1 MMAQLAVHLRAHV
14 AAKNELLLKKKAE
27 SSGNIARQHLRL
39 FLVGSAKFHCETH
52 LRLAYTNRVLCL
64 AQILLMDKLVLYT
77 FAPFRNSTY
86 IVEVCL
92 IITPQS
98 ACTLITLGLLVT
110 KLQPSLVS
118 GARIGIG
125 SVLSIGNAETLDQAE
140 VVPQIVCS
148 LDDGIFG

>member
-1 MMAQLAVHLRAHV
+1 MAQLAVHLRAHV

-86 IVEVCL
+86 NSW
-92 IITPQS
+92 T
-98 ACTLITLGLLVT
+98 ACYQTAT
-110 KLQPSLVS
+110 QPRV
-118 GARIGIG
+118 RR
-125 SVLSIGNAETLDQAE
+125 THWYR
-140 VVPQIVCS
+140 
-148 LDDGIFG
+148 